1 MCECEYQQEKIFTNV
16 KNFVKG
22 DKMMSIGVEK
32 LVASN
37 FQEFKSVHVK
47 GLRLI
52 NQDFVPKNSAY
63 PKISSSKIL
72 EGDNV
77 SAECSVK
84 RFADGARFEVY
95 RMKDAVLKFVKNKF
109 GELKA
114 FKFESSSDSGIM
126 SKEDLIENTKLSF
139 ASKVRNFFD

>member
-1 MCECEYQQEKIFTNV
+1 
-16 KNFVKG
+16 
-22 DKMMSIGVEK
+22 MMSIGIEK

-72 EGDNV
+72 EGDNI

-84 RFADGARFEVY
+84 KFADGARFEVY
-95 RMKDAVLKFVKNKF
+95 RMKDAVLKFVKNQF

-114 FKFESSSDSGIM
+114 FKFESSSDTGIM

>member
-1 MCECEYQQEKIFTNV
+1 
-16 KNFVKG
+16 
-22 DKMMSIGVEK
+22 MMSIGIEK

-77 SAECSVK
+77 SAE
-84 RFADGARFEVY
+84 
-95 RMKDAVLKFVKNKF
+95 
-109 GELKA
+109 
-114 FKFESSSDSGIM
+114 
-126 SKEDLIENTKLSF
+126 
-139 ASKVRNFFD
+139 